1 MTILFIFLMHVGGWW
16 EIRVYDSYHDCL
28 LVKQQLEADF
38 EFQQREEVEVLCLQL
53 PIEENNAN

>member
-1 MTILFIFLMHVGGWW
+1 MTILFIFSLLVGGWR
-16 EIRVYDSYHDCL
+16 EIQAYPSYHDCL

-38 EFQQREEVEVLCLQL
+38 KFQQREEIEVLCLQL